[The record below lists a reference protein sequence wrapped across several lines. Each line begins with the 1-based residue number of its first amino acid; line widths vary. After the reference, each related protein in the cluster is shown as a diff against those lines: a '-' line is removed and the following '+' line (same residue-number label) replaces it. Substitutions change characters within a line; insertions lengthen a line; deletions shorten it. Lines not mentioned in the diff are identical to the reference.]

1 MKHSTASANPGP
13 DSTGPHVMR
22 TRRINVY
29 RSGAGI
35 LVYFVEEYNP
45 EHNAWYTVGETY
57 DVYEHA
63 AVSIELANAREVMKV
78 VKYLPEYPEEK

>member
-13 DSTGPHVMR
+13 DSTGPYIMR

-29 RSGAGI
+29 RSGSDI

-63 AVSIELANAREVMKV
+63 AVAVELANAREVMKV
-78 VKYLPEYPEEK
+78 VKAFPEYQQEK